1 MSFAVPGKILEV
13 YPVRNNRL
21 GLVQFGDT
29 RRPVFLDLVPEA
41 GIGDYVTVHVGFA
54 IARVA
59 TEVAELAYE
68 RLRGTGELASAEVD
82 LEAEETEPEMRR
94 RQKQR

>member
-29 RRPVFLDLVPEA
+29 RRPVFLDLVPDA
-41 GIGDYVTVHVGFA
+41 GVGDYVTVHVGFA
-54 IARVA
+54 TGCV
-59 TEVAELAYE
+59 TAEEAERAYE
-68 RLRGTGELASAEVD
+68 RLGKSGELASAEAD
-82 LEAEETEPEMRR
+82 LETEETKPEMQRR
-94 RQKQR
+94 LKPR